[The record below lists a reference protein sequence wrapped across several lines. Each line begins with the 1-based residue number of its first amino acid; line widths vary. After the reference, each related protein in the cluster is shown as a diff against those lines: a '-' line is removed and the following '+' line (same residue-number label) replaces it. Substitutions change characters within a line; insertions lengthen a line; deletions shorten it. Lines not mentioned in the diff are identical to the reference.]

1 VAEDLEQLLLK
12 GTGLIWR
19 SGNSELMA
27 EMLELDLTFSQS
39 MVLMFLSNRS
49 DPPALTDLASGLKLS
64 LPTAS
69 RAVDRLAHKGLVR
82 RVADV
87 VDRRVKRLVLSP
99 IGRRI
104 VDDMH
109 AARRRRLQQLLKDL
123 GPAERS
129 LLEQAFRL
137 LLETIKRGE

>member
-1 VAEDLEQLLLK
+1 MTEELEQLVLK
-12 GTGLIWR
+12 GTGLVWR
-19 SGNSELMA
+19 HGNSELMS
-27 EMLELDLTFSQS
+27 EMLALDLTFSQS
-39 MVLMFLSNRS
+39 IVLMTLAHRG
-49 DPPALTDLASGLKLS
+49 DPPALSELASAHKLS

-69 RAVDRLAHKGLVR
+69 RAVDRLVRKGLVR

-87 VDRRVKRLVLSP
+87 ADRRVKRLILSP

-109 AARRRRLQQLLKDL
+109 AARRKRLRQVLQQLS
-123 GPAERS
+123 PADRT

-137 LLETIKRGE
+137 LAEALQTTE